1 MVTVEFETEI
11 TSRFLELKEYDKL
24 VNKHARVIILV
35 DDEQEDAH
43 QVGEDIALFEQLQ
56 SRRIQKCEIPQDVVI
71 ESMED
76 DINDDVF

>member
-11 TSRFLELKEYDKL
+11 TSRFLELKDYDKL
-24 VNKHARVIILV
+24 VNKHARVIIQV
-35 DDEQEDAH
+35 DDEQEDTH
-43 QVGEDIALFEQLQ
+43 QLREDVALFEQLQ
-56 SRRIQKCEIPQDVVI
+56 SRRSQKREVPQDVAI